1 MVIFHEGNIQALTT
15 CACLSYKVTDQS
27 SSAISILAKINRSI
41 VRYSP
46 NTNQG
51 ICRSTLN
58 PRSHLILAE

>member
-1 MVIFHEGNIQALTT
+1 MVISHEGNIQALTT

-27 SSAISILAKINRSI
+27 STSILAKINRSI

-51 ICRSTLN
+51 ICRSTIS
-58 PRSHLILAE
+58 PSSHLILAE